1 MRIVV
6 FGGAGFLGSHVADAL
21 TEAGHNV
28 VIFDIR
34 ESPYILPGQTMIV
47 GDILD
52 NESVES
58 AIMGCDVVYNFA
70 GIADIDECVW
80 RPVDTVKYNILGN
93 IVVLDAARKA
103 GVKRFIFASSVYVYS
118 EAGSIYR
125 TSKQACESFIENYR
139 NIYSVP
145 YTILRYGSLYGERGD
160 ERNSIYRLIKE
171 ALLYGRIIYHGTGD
185 EVREYIHVKDAA
197 KLSVQALEPE
207 FENQHVI
214 LTGNLSMKYRDLLEM
229 IGEMLGN
236 KIEIIYKERKS
247 AAHYKITPY
256 SFNPKLGRKLVNNP
270 HIDMG
275 QGLLSCMA
283 EIYETIHKEKYEK
296 MGLLLENNSG

>member
-6 FGGAGFLGSHVADAL
+6 FGGSGFLGSHVADAL
-21 TEAGHNV
+21 TEAGHDV

-34 ESPYILPGQTMIV
+34 KSPYLLPGQTMIV
-47 GDILD
+47 GDILNLD
-52 NESVES
+52 SVES
-58 AIMGCDVVYNFA
+58 AVKDCDVIYNFA
-70 GIADIDECVW
+70 GIADIDECVC

-103 GVKRFIFASSVYVYS
+103 SVKRFVFASSVYVYS

-125 TSKQACESFIENYR
+125 TSKQSCESFVENYR
-139 NIYSVP
+139 NIYGVP

-171 ALLYGRIIYHGTGD
+171 ALLHERIVYHGTGD

-214 LTGNLSMKYRDLLEM
+214 LTGNASMRYRDLLEM
-229 IGEMLGN
+229 ISEMLGN
-236 KIEIIYKERKS
+236 KIEIIYKDRKN

-256 SFNPKLGRKLVNNP
+256 SFNPRLGRKLVNNP

-283 EIYETIHKEKYEK
+283 EIYETIHKEKYEN
-296 MGLLLENNSG
+296 MGLLLENNGG